1 MNSGEM
7 EEELKRLEAKATAL
21 VERLQECLY
30 GEVDEWRKKVLLL
43 KSLKRTK
50 NRKRITEQIFLSS
63 EVNIKKSNVVSL
75 Q

>member
-21 VERLQECLY
+21 MERLQECY

-50 NRKRITEQIFLSS
+50 NRKGIAEQIFLYS

>member
-7 EEELKRLEAKATAL
+7 EEELKRLEAKSTAL
-21 VERLQECLY
+21 MERLPECY

-50 NRKRITEQIFLSS
+50 NRKGITEQIFLNS